1 MHEDYSLDKPLID
14 ESSDG
19 PIINSQLIGDTRPKD
34 KKTHSDSLTQELKE
48 LMKIS
53 FPVGIATLARLAIY
67 STDTA
72 FLGHLGDAQLSA
84 ATLSDVVKDIAS
96 NFSLGFAY
104 VLNQICSQAIGAG
117 NPKLAGNWLQL
128 CLVLTAISSIPVIV
142 LFYFSGDILT
152 LFIDDKD
159 VITDGRIYAHVA
171 FLIYLPAVMYMALRQ
186 FFQAAQIVIPAT
198 IVSLLTIGVNILL
211 NQVLVNGMGGF
222 GGMGLTGSPLATLCA
237 FFFQIS
243 TFLGIMIYMEYFK
256 KYWDGWTWE
265 SFSKARIKKLLSL
278 ALPLS
283 LGVFL
288 ENGGWQV
295 LTLAT
300 GRLGEVNVSAMSI
313 LYSTWGI
320 LWAFY
325 WGFGLALQ
333 VRVGFHLGEG
343 NITLLRKTLKA
354 AVVLFVVLIGS
365 IAAGCYFLRYEIG
378 RLFNNDPAVLKVVSD
393 TMPFLSLNYFI
404 GCLGLAALNILEGMS
419 RNKVIL
425 IVTTIGMWGIC
436 IPLFF
441 YLTYYCQY
449 FLDHGQLKGVW
460 TANAVSELFKC
471 VVLWVVIFRSDLE
484 ELSRQAKERSEVA
497 KEDTKEDSES
507 ESPTKTGQLRGLIL
521 SPGHPNLQSP

>member
-1 MHEDYSLDKPLID
+1 MPQDHSLDDPLLG
-14 ESSDG
+14 ESSDV
-19 PIINSQLIGDTRPKD
+19 PIIIHSQIMSDMKTKD
-34 KKTHSDSLTQELKE
+34 KEEHNESLIPELKE

-72 FLGHLGDAQLSA
+72 FLGHLGDAQLTA
-84 ATLSDVVKDIAS
+84 ATLSDVIKDIAS
-96 NFSLGFAY
+96 NFPLGFGY
-104 VLNQICSQAIGAG
+104 VLNQVCSQAIGAG

-142 LFYFSGDILT
+142 LFYFSGDIVKV
-152 LFIDDKD
+152 FINDKD
-159 VITDGRIYAHVA
+159 VVADGRIYAHVA
-171 FLIYLPAVMYMALRQ
+171 FLVFLPAVIYMALRQ

-211 NQVLVNGMGGF
+211 NQVFVKGIAGF
-222 GGMGLTGSPLATLCA
+222 GGLGIKGSPLATLCA

-243 TFLGIMIYMEYFK
+243 TFLSIMIYMGYFK

-265 SFSKARIKKLLSL
+265 SFRYDRVKKLFRL

-295 LTLAT
+295 VTLGT
-300 GRLGEVNVSAMSI
+300 GRLGDVNVAAMSI
-313 LYSTWGI
+313 LYMTWGI

-333 VRVGFHLGEG
+333 VRVGFHLGDG
-343 NITLLRKTLKA
+343 NLKLLRKTLKA
-354 AVVLFVVLIGS
+354 AVVSFLVLIGS
-365 IAAGCYFLRYEIG
+365 IAASCYLLRKEIG
-378 RLFNNDPAVLKVVSD
+378 RLFNDDPAVLKVVSD
-393 TMPFLSLNYFI
+393 TMPFLAINYFV
-404 GCLGLAALNILEGMS
+404 GCLGLAGINILEGMS
-419 RNKVIL
+419 RNTVTL
-425 IVTTIGMWGIC
+425 IITTIGMWGIC

-460 TANAVSELFKC
+460 TANAISELFKC
-471 VVLWVVIFRSDLE
+471 VVLWVVIFRSDLA
-484 ELSRQAKERSEVA
+484 ELSREAKKRSEA
-497 KEDTKEDSES
+497 LQEDTKEKEL
-507 ESPTKTGQLRGLIL
+507 ETPTQTGITARVIL
-521 SPGHPNLQSP
+521 SPGKLTLQSP